1 MAVYKRTYQPYSGT
15 LTPAWSR
22 FLIIARQAH
31 RRVFDSRFL
40 TFFFVVCFVCPAVGA
55 VFVYLRHNAGAI
67 ALLKI
72 DVARMFPIDG
82 RFFFRFMGWQGSLAF
97 LLTAFVGPGLIST
110 DLRNNA
116 LPLYFCRP
124 FSRAEYVLGKMSVLA
139 ILQSLITWVP
149 GLLLFAFHAYL
160 EGGAWLR
167 ENLFIAS
174 GLFLG
179 SWIWIVTL
187 CLLALALSAWV
198 KWKVLAGALLF
209 GVFFVAAG
217 FGQAANAV
225 MHSRSG
231 NLINLGELIRTV
243 WAGLFRVDADTGVS
257 PGAAWMVLIGVCALC
272 LYLLDRKVRAY
283 EVVRS

>member
-31 RRVFDSRFL
+31 RRVLDSRFL
-40 TFFFVVCFVCPAVGA
+40 TFFFVVCFVWPAVCA
-55 VFVYLRHNAGAI
+55 VLIDLRHNAGAI
-67 ALLKI
+67 TLLKI
-72 DVARMFPIDG
+72 DVARMIPIDG
-82 RFFFRFMGWQGSLAF
+82 PFFFRFMGWQGTLAF

-167 ENLFIAS
+167 ENLFIAG

-243 WAGLFRVDADTGVS
+243 WAGLFGLSVESGVS
-257 PGAAWMVLIGVCALC
+257 PGAAWMVLAGVCALC